1 MAEDE
6 VVEGG
11 EASEVV
17 VVRRR
22 NPLRTAL
29 IWAGRIVAVL
39 LLLVAAAVL
48 YLNTGSGR
56 QFIVNQIAEV
66 SPASG
71 LKISVGRIE
80 GSVLWNATLYDV
92 KFRDSKNRLF
102 LTVPAVELNWRPYK
116 FPFSGLDVRSL
127 VLHHGTLYAKPTL
140 IPGNP
145 NAPTLPNFDIR
156 VDQFV
161 VDDLTV
167 SPGLLGKER
176 HVDFRANVDIRKGLV
191 KLNANG
197 RLGGG
202 DRFTALVNAEPDG
215 NVFDLD
221 LDYRAPADGLLS
233 SLTGAKKDWRVRLL
247 GDGTWTKW
255 EGAFVAR
262 EAGQPI
268 AALKVFNR
276 KGVYR
281 IDGLFWHRDLL
292 TGLPARALG
301 DEAAVAVV
309 GTLRNSIAK
318 GSFALRGHGVN
329 ADGVGAIDLGNN
341 RYVNLG
347 LSASIVDSQL
357 FGSGM
362 TLRDTVI
369 KATFDGPWRGFTA
382 PFEVKVGGMDLG
394 GTKLVGIG
402 ERGTLLYDGNRYL
415 IPLNASVQRIVSGN
429 AMFDPLLANGRLLG
443 TLILANNAFNSD
455 DLAFRFPGLKADL
468 VLRGDIA
475 KGTYALA
482 GPAEL
487 RGLAVQNIGTVDANA
502 TIRFVIGNAMP
513 WRLVANFAGR
523 LPRVTN
529 ATIANLTGGNVRFK
543 GGVTFGASAPLV
555 FNKTTITSNKL
566 TLNLDG
572 RVVNGT
578 TTLVGTGRSADYGAF
593 SIKATLAGDGPHAE
607 LVFASPLPSAGLRD
621 VHVTLA
627 PTRDGFRID
636 TSGQSLLGPFKGLLF
651 LTSPPGGATHIAI
664 DHLDVWRTSV
674 TGNLTLGNGAASG
687 MLNLTGG
694 GLNGTIA
701 LAPRGGGQGFT
712 VHLDARDAVFGGATP
727 FAIRQ
732 GAIDASGF
740 IGGGNSSIQG
750 TVQAQG
756 ITYGSVFIGRLSAN
770 ANVVNGHGVF
780 NAALAGRRGGSFDLQ
795 LSGQVAP
802 DRIAVAARGN
812 YGGQAIT
819 MPRRAVL
826 LKQPDG
832 GWLLQPTQLTFGG
845 GIAIVQGRFGGAS
858 GLQLTLS
865 LSKMPLS
872 LIDATGADLGLGGN
886 ISGIIDYRTGPGG
899 VPTGEARVM
908 VRGLTRSGLLLTS
921 RPIDLALVAQLSP
934 TLAQARA
941 VFQQGGGTLGRFQG
955 RIAGM
960 PANGSLF
967 DRLSAG
973 SLIAQLR
980 YTGPAESLWRLAAID
995 MFDITGSLNA
1005 AADVTGTLSNPQV
1018 RGSLAGNDLRIQSA
1032 LVGTD
1037 LQHVKASGTF
1047 TGSQLQ
1053 ITSFA
1058 GQAANGGAVLGSGTV
1073 DFAGMGPGVGPK
1085 LDLRLAA
1092 RKARIVNLST
1102 MSATVTGPMRIVSNG
1117 VGGTIAGRVHVD
1129 QAHWRLGAASGAAK
1143 LPTIKT
1149 TDINLPADLAPPRAP
1164 GAPWRYLIDAS
1175 APLGGIKV
1183 DGMGLDSEWSADVKL
1198 RGTTSDPRIG
1208 GVARVVPRQG
1218 FYDFAG
1224 TRFDIT
1230 RGVIDFNE
1238 NVPPD
1243 PQIDLVAETDVNTLH
1258 VTVTVG
1264 GSAGKPDITFA
1275 STPSMPE
1282 EEILAQLLFGGSI
1295 SNLTATDA
1303 IQLGSAVAS
1312 LRGGAGLD
1320 PINKLRRA
1328 IGLDELRIVPADPAL
1343 GHGTALLFGKRFHK
1357 RFIVEIVTDGR
1368 GYNATSLE
1376 FRITRWLSLLATIS
1390 TLGRESAGVAY
1401 RKDY

>member
-6 VVEGG
+6 VIERG
-11 EASEVV
+11 EDTTVV
-17 VVRRR
+17 IRRR
-22 NPLRTAL
+22 HPLHTAIL
-29 IWAGRIVAVL
+29 WVGRIVAVL

-56 QFIVNQIAEV
+56 QFIVNQIAGV

-71 LKISVGRIE
+71 LKVSVGRIE

-92 KFRDSKNRLF
+92 KFRDAKNKLF

-140 IPGNP
+140 NPGNP

-161 VDDLTV
+161 IDDMTV

-247 GDGTWTKW
+247 GNGTWTKW
-255 EGAFVAR
+255 DGAFVAD
-262 EAGQPI
+262 EGGQPL
-268 AALKVFNR
+268 AQLKLFNR
-276 KGVYR
+276 KGLYR
-281 IDGLFWHRDLL
+281 IDGLVWHRDLL

-301 DEAAVAVV
+301 DQAAVALV
-309 GTLRNSIAK
+309 GTLRNSVAS
-318 GSFALRGHGVN
+318 GSFALRGHGMT
-329 ADGVGAIDLGNN
+329 ADAVGAVDLGNN
-341 RYVNLG
+341 RYRNVR
-347 LSASIVDSQL
+347 LSGKLLDSQL
-357 FGSGM
+357 FGTGL

-369 KATFDGPWRGFTA
+369 KAMFDGPWRGFTA
-382 PFEVKVGGMDLG
+382 PFELSVGQMDLS
-394 GTKLVGIG
+394 GTKMVGIG
-402 ERGTLLYDGNRYL
+402 ERGTLLYDGTRYL
-415 IPLNASVQRIVSGN
+415 IPLNASVQRITSGN
-429 AMFDPLLANGRLLG
+429 AMFDPLLVNGKLLG

-475 KGTYALA
+475 KGAYALT
-482 GPAEL
+482 GPADV
-487 RGLAVQNIGTVDANA
+487 RGLVVRNVGTIDANA
-502 TIRFVIGNAMP
+502 ALRFVIGNGVP
-513 WRLVANFAGR
+513 WRLTANVAGR
-523 LPRVTN
+523 MPRVTN
-529 ATIANLTGGNVRFK
+529 ATVASLTGGNVRFK
-543 GGVTFGASAPLV
+543 GGITFGASAPLA
-555 FNKTTITSNKL
+555 FNKATVTSNKL
-566 TLNLDG
+566 TLNVDA

-578 TTLVGTGRSADYGAF
+578 TTLVGSGRSADYGAF
-593 SIKATLAGDGPHAE
+593 TLKATVAGDGPHAE
-607 LVFASPLPSAGLRD
+607 LVFANPLPSAGLRD

-627 PTRDGFRID
+627 PTKDGFRID
-636 TSGQSLLGPFKGLLF
+636 TAGQSTLGPFKGLLF

-687 MLNLTGG
+687 TLNLSGG

-712 VHLDARDAVFGGATP
+712 VHLVANDATFGGATH
-727 FAIRQ
+727 FAVRQ
-732 GAIDASGF
+732 ATIDASGF
-740 IGGGNSSIQG
+740 VGGGNNSIQG
-750 TVQAQG
+750 TVRAQG
-756 ITYGSVFIGRLSAN
+756 ISYGTLFIGRLDAT
-770 ANVVNGHGVF
+770 ANVVNGRGTF
-780 NAALAGRRGGSFDLQ
+780 NVSLAGRRGGRFDLQ

-802 DRIAVAARGN
+802 GRIAVAARGN
-812 YGGQAIT
+812 YGGQPIT

-826 LKQPDG
+826 LKQADG
-832 GWLLQPTQLTFGG
+832 SWQLQPTQVTFGG
-845 GIAIVQGRFGGAS
+845 GIAIVRGQFGGAA
-858 GLQLTLS
+858 GVQLTLN
-865 LSKMPLS
+865 LAKMPLS
-872 LIDATGADLGLGGN
+872 LIDATGSDLGLGGS
-886 ISGIIDYRTGPGG
+886 ISGIVNYRSGPNG
-899 VPTGEARVM
+899 VPTGDVAVM

-921 RPIDLALVAQLSP
+921 KPIDLALVAQLSP
-934 TLAQARA
+934 TLMQARA
-941 VFQQGGGTLGRFQG
+941 VVQQGGATMGRFQG

-960 PANGSLF
+960 PTAGALF
-967 DRLSAG
+967 DRLSTG
-973 SLIAQLR
+973 NLMAQLR

-995 MFDITGSLNA
+995 TFDITGALNA
-1005 AADVTGTLSNPQV
+1005 AADVTGRLSNPQV
-1018 RGSLAGNDLRIQSA
+1018 RGSLAGDDLRVQSA

-1037 LQHVKASGTF
+1037 LQHVKARGTF

-1053 ITSFA
+1053 LTSFA
-1058 GQAANGGAVLGSGTV
+1058 GQANNGTVVGSGIV
-1073 DFAGMGPGVGPK
+1073 DLAGMGPGVGPK
-1085 LDLRLAA
+1085 IDLRIAA
-1092 RKARIVNLST
+1092 SNAQLVNLST
-1102 MSATVTGPMRIVSNG
+1102 MSATVTGPIRIVSNG
-1117 VGGTIAGRVHVD
+1117 VGGTIAGRVRLSK
-1129 QAHWRLGAASGAAK
+1129 AHWRLGAASGAGE
-1143 LPTIKT
+1143 LPNIKT
-1149 TDINLPADLAPPRAP
+1149 TDINLPADLAPPTAP
-1164 GAPWRYLIDAS
+1164 GAPWRFLIDAS

-1183 DGMGLDSEWSADVKL
+1183 DGMGLDSEWSADIKL

-1238 NVPPD
+1238 DAPPD
-1243 PQIDLVAETDVNTLH
+1243 PQIDLVAETDVNSLH

-1264 GSAGKPDITFA
+1264 GSASKPEITFA
-1275 STPSMPE
+1275 STPAMPE

-1295 SNLTATDA
+1295 SNLSATDA
-1303 IQLGSAVAS
+1303 LQLGAAISS
-1312 LRGGAGLD
+1312 LRGGAGID

-1368 GYNATSLE
+1368 GYNATSVE
-1376 FRITRWLSLLATIS
+1376 FRITRWLSLLGTIS
-1390 TLGRESAGVAY
+1390 SLGRESVGAAY

>member
-1 MAEDE
+1 MAEEE
-6 VVEGG
+6 VIERG
-11 EASEVV
+11 EDTTVV
-17 VVRRR
+17 IRRR
-22 NPLRTAL
+22 HPLHTVVL
-29 IWAGRIVAVL
+29 WFGRIVAVL

-92 KFRDSKNRLF
+92 KFRDAKNRLF

-140 IPGNP
+140 NPGNP

-161 VDDLTV
+161 IDDMTV

-221 LDYRAPADGLLS
+221 LDYRAPAAGLLS
-233 SLTGAKKDWRVRLL
+233 SLTGAKKDWRIRLL
-247 GDGTWTKW
+247 GNGTWKKW
-255 EGAFVAR
+255 DGAFVAN
-262 EAGQPI
+262 EGGQPL
-268 AALKVFNR
+268 AQLKLFNR
-276 KGVYR
+276 AGRYR

-301 DEAAVAVV
+301 DEAAVALV
-309 GTLRNSIAK
+309 GTLRNSIAS
-318 GSFALRGHGVN
+318 GSFALRGHGMT
-329 ADGVGAIDLGNN
+329 ADAVGALDLGNN
-341 RYVNLG
+341 RYRNVR
-347 LSASIVDSQL
+347 LSAKLLDSQL
-357 FGSGM
+357 FGTGM
-362 TLRDTVI
+362 TLKNTVV

-382 PFEVKVGGMDLG
+382 PFELAVGEMDLSG
-394 GTKLVGIG
+394 SKIVGIG
-402 ERGTLLYDGNRYL
+402 ERGTLLYDGTKYL
-415 IPLNASVQRIVSGN
+415 IPLNASVQRITSGN
-429 AMFDPLLANGRLLG
+429 AVVDPLLVNGKLLG

-475 KGTYALA
+475 KGAYALA
-482 GPAEL
+482 GPVEL
-487 RGLAVQNIGTVDANA
+487 RGMTVQNVGTVDANA
-502 TIRFVIGNAMP
+502 TIRFVIGNGVP
-513 WRLVANFAGR
+513 WRLTANVAGR
-523 LPRVTN
+523 LPRITN
-529 ATIANLTGGNVRFK
+529 ATIASLTGGNVRFK
-543 GGVTFGASAPLV
+543 GGASFGASAPLA
-555 FNKTTITSNKL
+555 FNKAMVTSKKL

-572 RVVNGT
+572 RVQNGT
-578 TTLVGTGRSADYGAF
+578 TTLVGSGRSADYGTF
-593 SIKATLAGDGPHAE
+593 TIKATMAGDGPHAE
-607 LVFASPLPSAGLRD
+607 LVFANPLPSAGLRD

-627 PTRDGFRID
+627 PTKDGFRID
-636 TSGQSLLGPFKGLLF
+636 TAGHSTLGPFKGLLF
-651 LTSPPGGATHIAI
+651 LTSPPSGATRIAI

-687 MLNLTGG
+687 TLNLSGG
-694 GLNGTIA
+694 GLNGTVA

-712 VHLDARDAVFGGATP
+712 VHLTANDATFGGVTHFAVRQAT
-727 FAIRQ
+727 
-732 GAIDASGF
+732 IDANGF
-740 IGGGNSSIQG
+740 VGGGNTSVQG

-756 ITYGSVFIGRLSAN
+756 ISYGTLFIGRLNASAN
-770 ANVVNGHGVF
+770 GVNGRGTL
-780 NAALAGRRGGSFDLQ
+780 NASLAGRRGGRFDLQ
-795 LSGQVAP
+795 LTGQVAP

-812 YGGQAIT
+812 YGGQPIT

-826 LKQPDG
+826 LKQADG
-832 GWLLQPTQLTFGG
+832 SWQLQPTQVTFGG
-845 GIAIVQGRFGGAS
+845 GIAIVRGQFGGAA
-858 GLQLTLS
+858 GTQVTLN
-865 LSKMPLS
+865 LAKMPLS
-872 LIDATGADLGLGGN
+872 LIDATGSDLGLGGS
-886 ISGIIDYRTGPGG
+886 ISGIVNYRSGPNG
-899 VPTGEARVM
+899 VPTGDVAVM

-921 RPIDLALVAQLSP
+921 KPIDLALVAQLSP
-934 TLAQARA
+934 TLLQARA
-941 VFQQGGGTLGRFQG
+941 VVQQGGATMGRFQG

-960 PANGSLF
+960 PTAGALF

-973 SLIAQLR
+973 NLMAQLR

-995 MFDITGSLNA
+995 TFDITGALNA

-1018 RGSLAGNDLRIQSA
+1018 RGSLAGDDLRVQSA

-1037 LQHVKASGTF
+1037 LQQVKARGTF

-1053 ITSFA
+1053 LTSFA
-1058 GQAANGGAVLGSGTV
+1058 GQANNGTVLGSGTV
-1073 DFAGMGPGVGPK
+1073 DLAGMGPGVGPK
-1085 LDLRLAA
+1085 IDLRIAA
-1092 RKARIVNLST
+1092 SNAQLVNLST
-1102 MSATVTGPMRIVSNG
+1102 MSATVTGPIRIVSNG
-1117 VGGTIAGRVHVD
+1117 VGGTIAGRVRLSK
-1129 QAHWRLGAASGAAK
+1129 AHWRLGAASGAAA
-1143 LPTIKT
+1143 LPSIKT
-1149 TDINLPADLAPPRAP
+1149 TDINLPADLAPPTAP
-1164 GAPWRYLIDAS
+1164 GAPWRFLIDAS

-1183 DGMGLDSEWSADVKL
+1183 DGMGLDSEWSADIKL
-1198 RGTTSDPRIG
+1198 RGTTADPRIG

-1218 FYDFAG
+1218 FYSFAG

-1238 NVPPD
+1238 DAPPD
-1243 PQIDLVAETDVNTLH
+1243 PQIDLVAETDVNSLH

-1264 GSAGKPDITFA
+1264 GSASKPDITFA
-1275 STPSMPE
+1275 STPAMPE

-1295 SNLTATDA
+1295 SNLSGTDA
-1303 IQLGSAVAS
+1303 LQLAAAVSS

-1343 GHGTALLFGKRFHK
+1343 GHGTALLFGKRVHK

-1368 GYNATSLE
+1368 GYNATSVE

-1390 TLGRESAGVAY
+1390 TLGRESAGVEY

>member
-1 MAEDE
+1 MAEEE
-6 VVEGG
+6 VIERG
-11 EASEVV
+11 EDTTVV
-17 VVRRR
+17 IRRR
-22 NPLRTAL
+22 HPLHTVVL
-29 IWAGRIVAVL
+29 WFGRIVAVL

-92 KFRDSKNRLF
+92 KFRDAKNKLF

-140 IPGNP
+140 NPGNP

-161 VDDLTV
+161 IDDMTV

-221 LDYRAPADGLLS
+221 LDYRAPAAGLLS
-233 SLTGAKKDWRVRLL
+233 SLTGAKKDWRIRLL
-247 GDGTWTKW
+247 GNGTWKKW
-255 EGAFVAR
+255 DGAFVAN
-262 EAGQPI
+262 EGGQPL
-268 AALKVFNR
+268 AQLKLFNR
-276 KGVYR
+276 AGRYR

-301 DEAAVAVV
+301 DEAAVALV
-309 GTLRNSIAK
+309 GTLRNSIAS
-318 GSFALRGHGVN
+318 GSFALRGHGMT
-329 ADGVGAIDLGNN
+329 ADAVGALDLGNN
-341 RYVNLG
+341 RYRNVR
-347 LSASIVDSQL
+347 LSAKLLDSQL
-357 FGSGM
+357 FGTGM
-362 TLRDTVI
+362 TLKNTVL

-382 PFEVKVGGMDLG
+382 PFELAVGEMDLSG
-394 GTKLVGIG
+394 SKIVGIG
-402 ERGTLLYDGNRYL
+402 ERGTLLYDGTKYL
-415 IPLNASVQRIVSGN
+415 IPLNASVQRITSGN
-429 AMFDPLLANGRLLG
+429 AVVDPLLVNGKLLG

-475 KGTYALA
+475 KGAYALA
-482 GPAEL
+482 GPVEL
-487 RGLAVQNIGTVDANA
+487 RGMTVQNVGTVDANA
-502 TIRFVIGNAMP
+502 TIRFVIGNGVP
-513 WRLVANFAGR
+513 WRLTANVAGR
-523 LPRVTN
+523 LPRITN
-529 ATIANLTGGNVRFK
+529 ATIASLTGGNVRFK
-543 GGVTFGASAPLV
+543 GGASFGASAPLA
-555 FNKTTITSNKL
+555 FNKAMVTSKKL

-572 RVVNGT
+572 RVQNGT
-578 TTLVGTGRSADYGAF
+578 TTLVGSGRSADYGTF
-593 SIKATLAGDGPHAE
+593 TIKATMAGDGPHAE
-607 LVFASPLPSAGLRD
+607 LVFANPLPSAGLRD

-627 PTRDGFRID
+627 PTKDGFRID
-636 TSGQSLLGPFKGLLF
+636 TAGQSTLGPFKGLLF
-651 LTSPPGGATHIAI
+651 LTSPPSGATRIAI

-687 MLNLTGG
+687 TLNLSGG
-694 GLNGTIA
+694 GLNGTVA

-712 VHLDARDAVFGGATP
+712 VHLTANDATFGGVTHFAVRQAT
-727 FAIRQ
+727 
-732 GAIDASGF
+732 IDANGF
-740 IGGGNSSIQG
+740 VGGGNTSVQG

-756 ITYGSVFIGRLSAN
+756 ISYGTLFIGRLNAS
-770 ANVVNGHGVF
+770 ANVVNGRGTF
-780 NAALAGRRGGSFDLQ
+780 SASLAGRRGGRFDLQ
-795 LSGQVAP
+795 LTGQVAP

-812 YGGQAIT
+812 YGGQPIT

-826 LKQPDG
+826 LKQADG
-832 GWLLQPTQLTFGG
+832 SWQLQPTQVTFGG
-845 GIAIVQGRFGGAS
+845 GIAIVRGQFGGAA
-858 GLQLTLS
+858 GTQVTLN
-865 LSKMPLS
+865 LAKMPLS
-872 LIDATGADLGLGGN
+872 LIDATGSDLGLGGS
-886 ISGIIDYRTGPGG
+886 ISGIVNYRSGPNG
-899 VPTGEARVM
+899 VPTGDVAVM

-921 RPIDLALVAQLSP
+921 KPIDLALVAQLSP
-934 TLAQARA
+934 TLLQARA
-941 VFQQGGGTLGRFQG
+941 VVQQGGATMGRFQG

-960 PANGSLF
+960 PTAGALF

-973 SLIAQLR
+973 NLMAQLR

-995 MFDITGSLNA
+995 TFDITGALNA

-1018 RGSLAGNDLRIQSA
+1018 RGSLAGDDLRVQSA

-1037 LQHVKASGTF
+1037 LQQVKARGTF

-1053 ITSFA
+1053 LTSFA
-1058 GQAANGGAVLGSGTV
+1058 GQANNGTVLGSGTV
-1073 DFAGMGPGVGPK
+1073 DLAGMGPGVGPK
-1085 LDLRLAA
+1085 IDLRIAA
-1092 RKARIVNLST
+1092 SNAQLVNLST
-1102 MSATVTGPMRIVSNG
+1102 MSATVTGPIRIVSNG
-1117 VGGTIAGRVHVD
+1117 VGGTIAGRVRLSK
-1129 QAHWRLGAASGAAK
+1129 AHWRLGAASGAAA
-1143 LPTIKT
+1143 LPSIKT
-1149 TDINLPADLAPPRAP
+1149 TDINLPADLAPPTAP
-1164 GAPWRYLIDAS
+1164 GAPWRFLIDAS

-1183 DGMGLDSEWSADVKL
+1183 DGMGLDSEWSADIKL
-1198 RGTTSDPRIG
+1198 RGTTADPRIG

-1218 FYDFAG
+1218 FYSFAG

-1238 NVPPD
+1238 DAPPD
-1243 PQIDLVAETDVNTLH
+1243 PQIDLVAETDVNSLH

-1264 GSAGKPDITFA
+1264 GSASKPDITFA
-1275 STPSMPE
+1275 STPAMPE

-1295 SNLTATDA
+1295 SNLSGTDA
-1303 IQLGSAVAS
+1303 LQLAAAVSS

-1368 GYNATSLE
+1368 GYNATSVE

-1390 TLGRESAGVAY
+1390 TLGRESAGVEY

>member
-1 MAEDE
+1 MAEEE
-6 VVEGG
+6 VIERG
-11 EASEVV
+11 EDTTVV
-17 VVRRR
+17 IRRR
-22 NPLRTAL
+22 HPLHAVVL
-29 IWAGRIVAVL
+29 WFGRIVAVL

-92 KFRDSKNRLF
+92 KFRDAKNKLF

-140 IPGNP
+140 NPGNP

-161 VDDLTV
+161 IDDMTV

-221 LDYRAPADGLLS
+221 LDYRAPAAGLLS
-233 SLTGAKKDWRVRLL
+233 SLTGAKKDWRIRLL
-247 GDGTWTKW
+247 GNGTWKKW
-255 EGAFVAR
+255 DGAFVAN
-262 EAGQPI
+262 EGGQPL
-268 AALKVFNR
+268 AQLKLFNR
-276 KGVYR
+276 AGRYR

-301 DEAAVAVV
+301 DEAAVALV
-309 GTLRNSIAK
+309 GTLRNSIAS
-318 GSFALRGHGVN
+318 GSFALRGHGMT
-329 ADGVGAIDLGNN
+329 ADAVGALDLGNN
-341 RYVNLG
+341 RYRNVR
-347 LSASIVDSQL
+347 LSAKLLDSQL
-357 FGSGM
+357 FGTGM
-362 TLRDTVI
+362 TLKNTVV

-382 PFEVKVGGMDLG
+382 PFELSVGEMDLSG
-394 GTKLVGIG
+394 SKIVGIG
-402 ERGTLLYDGNRYL
+402 ERGTLLYDGTKYL
-415 IPLNASVQRIVSGN
+415 IPLNASVQRITSGN
-429 AMFDPLLANGRLLG
+429 AVVDPLLVNGKLLG

-475 KGTYALA
+475 KGAYTLA
-482 GPAEL
+482 GPVEL
-487 RGLAVQNIGTVDANA
+487 RGMTVQNVGTVDANA
-502 TIRFVIGNAMP
+502 TIRFVIGNGVP
-513 WRLVANFAGR
+513 WRLTANVAGR
-523 LPRVTN
+523 LPRITN
-529 ATIANLTGGNVRFK
+529 ATIASLTGGNVRFK
-543 GGVTFGASAPLV
+543 GGASFGASAPLA
-555 FNKTTITSNKL
+555 FNKAMVTSKKL

-572 RVVNGT
+572 RVQNGT
-578 TTLVGTGRSADYGAF
+578 TTLVGSGRSADYGTYT
-593 SIKATLAGDGPHAE
+593 IKATMAGDGPHAE
-607 LVFASPLPSAGLRD
+607 LVFANPLPSAGLRD

-627 PTRDGFRID
+627 PTKDGFRID
-636 TSGQSLLGPFKGLLF
+636 TAGQSTLGPFKGLLF
-651 LTSPPGGATHIAI
+651 LTSPPSGATRIAI

-687 MLNLTGG
+687 TLNLSGG
-694 GLNGTIA
+694 GLNGTVA

-712 VHLDARDAVFGGATP
+712 VHLTANDATFGGVTHFAVRQAT
-727 FAIRQ
+727 
-732 GAIDASGF
+732 IDANGF
-740 IGGGNSSIQG
+740 VGGGNTSVQG

-756 ITYGSVFIGRLSAN
+756 ISYGTLFIGRLNAS
-770 ANVVNGHGVF
+770 ANVVNGRGTF
-780 NAALAGRRGGSFDLQ
+780 NASLAGRRGGRFDLQ
-795 LSGQVAP
+795 LTGQVAP

-812 YGGQAIT
+812 YGGQPIT

-826 LKQPDG
+826 LKQADG
-832 GWLLQPTQLTFGG
+832 SWQLQPTQVTFGG
-845 GIAIVQGRFGGAS
+845 GIAIVRGQFGGAA
-858 GLQLTLS
+858 GTQVTLN
-865 LSKMPLS
+865 LAKMPLS
-872 LIDATGADLGLGGN
+872 LIDATGSDLGLGGS
-886 ISGIIDYRTGPGG
+886 ISGIVNYRSGPNG
-899 VPTGEARVM
+899 VPTGDVAVM

-921 RPIDLALVAQLSP
+921 KPIDLALVAQLSP
-934 TLAQARA
+934 TLLQARA
-941 VFQQGGGTLGRFQG
+941 VVQQGGATMGRFQG

-960 PANGSLF
+960 PTAGALF

-973 SLIAQLR
+973 NLMAQLR

-995 MFDITGSLNA
+995 TFDITGALNA

-1018 RGSLAGNDLRIQSA
+1018 RGSLAGDDLRVQSA

-1037 LQHVKASGTF
+1037 LQQVKARGTF

-1053 ITSFA
+1053 LTSFA
-1058 GQAANGGAVLGSGTV
+1058 GQANNGTVLGSGTV
-1073 DFAGMGPGVGPK
+1073 DLAGMGPGVGPK
-1085 LDLRLAA
+1085 IDLRIAA
-1092 RKARIVNLST
+1092 SNAQLVNLST
-1102 MSATVTGPMRIVSNG
+1102 MSATVTGPIRIVSNG
-1117 VGGTIAGRVHVD
+1117 VGGTIAGRVRLSK
-1129 QAHWRLGAASGAAK
+1129 AHWRLGAASGAAA
-1143 LPTIKT
+1143 LPSIKT
-1149 TDINLPADLAPPRAP
+1149 TDINLPADLAPPTAP
-1164 GAPWRYLIDAS
+1164 GAPWRFLIDAS

-1183 DGMGLDSEWSADVKL
+1183 DGMGLDSEWSADIKL
-1198 RGTTSDPRIG
+1198 RGTTADPRIG

-1218 FYDFAG
+1218 FYSFAG

-1238 NVPPD
+1238 DAPPD
-1243 PQIDLVAETDVNTLH
+1243 PQIDLVAETDVNSLH

-1264 GSAGKPDITFA
+1264 GSASKPDITFA
-1275 STPSMPE
+1275 STPAMPE

-1295 SNLTATDA
+1295 SNLSGTDA
-1303 IQLGSAVAS
+1303 LQLAAAVSS

-1368 GYNATSLE
+1368 GYNATSVE

-1390 TLGRESAGVAY
+1390 TLGRESAGVEY

>member
-6 VVEGG
+6 VIEGG
-11 EASEVV
+11 DDTTVI
-17 VVRRR
+17 VRRR
-22 NPLRTAL
+22 NPAWTVLL
-29 IWAGRIVAVL
+29 WAGRIVAIL
-39 LLLVAAAVL
+39 LLLLAAAVL

-56 QFIVNQIAEV
+56 QFIVNQVAKV

-92 KFRDSKNRLF
+92 KFRDAKDKLF
-102 LTVPAVELNWRPYK
+102 LTVPTVELNWRPYK

-140 IPGNP
+140 NPGNP

-161 VDDLTV
+161 IDDMTV
-167 SPGLLGKER
+167 SPGLMGKER
-176 HVDFRANVDIRKGLV
+176 HVDFRANVDIRQGLV

-197 RLGGG
+197 QLGGG

-247 GDGTWTKW
+247 GNGTWTKW
-255 EGAFVAR
+255 DGAFVAN
-262 EAGQPI
+262 EGGQPL
-268 AALKVFNR
+268 AQLKLFNR
-276 KGVYR
+276 KGLYR
-281 IDGLFWHRDLL
+281 IDGLVWHRDLL

-301 DEAAVAVV
+301 DQAAVALV
-309 GTLRNSIAK
+309 GTLRDSIAK
-318 GSFALRGHGVN
+318 GSFALRAHGMT
-329 ADGVGAIDLGNN
+329 ADAVGAIDLGRN
-341 RYVNLG
+341 RYDNLR
-347 LSASIVDSQL
+347 LSAKLLDSQL
-357 FGSGM
+357 FGTGM
-362 TLRDTVI
+362 TLRDTVV

-382 PFEVKVGGMDLG
+382 PFELSVGQMDLG

-402 ERGTLLYDGNRYL
+402 ERGTLLYDGTKYL
-415 IPLNASVQRIVSGN
+415 IPLNASVQRITSGN
-429 AMFDPLLANGRLLG
+429 TMFDPLLVNGKLLG

-455 DLAFRFPGLKADL
+455 DLAFRFPGLRADL

-475 KGTYALA
+475 KGAYTLA

-487 RGLAVQNIGTVDANA
+487 RGMVVKNVGTVDANA
-502 TIRFVIGNAMP
+502 ALRFVIGNGIP
-513 WRLVANFAGR
+513 WRLTANVAGR
-523 LPRVTN
+523 MPRVTN
-529 ATIANLTGGNVRFK
+529 ATIANLTGGNIRFK
-543 GGVTFGASAPLV
+543 GGVTFGASAPLAFHKATV
-555 FNKTTITSNKL
+555 TSNKL

-572 RVVNGT
+572 RVENGT
-578 TTLVGTGRSADYGAF
+578 TTLVGSGRSADYGAF
-593 SIKATLAGDGPHAE
+593 TLKATMAGDGPHAE
-607 LVFASPLPSAGLRD
+607 LVFANPLPSAGLRD

-627 PTRDGFRID
+627 PTKDGFRID
-636 TSGQSLLGPFKGLLF
+636 TSGQSTLGPFKGLLF

-674 TGNLTLGNGAASG
+674 TGDLTLGDGAASG
-687 MLNLTGG
+687 TLRLTGG
-694 GLNGTIA
+694 GLDGTIA

-712 VHLDARDAVFGGATP
+712 VHLNAKDATFGGATP

-732 GAIDASGF
+732 GTIDASGYV
-740 IGGGNSSIQG
+740 GGGMSSVQG

-756 ITYGSVFIGRLSAN
+756 ISYGSLFIGRLNAS
-770 ANVVNGHGVF
+770 ANVVNGRGTF
-780 NAALAGRRGGSFDLQ
+780 NASLAGRRGGRFDLQ
-795 LSGQVAP
+795 LTGDVAP

-812 YGGQAIT
+812 YGGQPIT

-826 LKQPDG
+826 LKQADG
-832 GWLLQPTQLTFGG
+832 RWLLQPTQVTFGG
-845 GIAIVQGRFGGAS
+845 GIAIVRGQFGGAA
-858 GLQLTLS
+858 GTQLTLN
-865 LSKMPLS
+865 LAKMPLS
-872 LIDATGADLGLGGN
+872 LLDATGADLGLGGS
-886 ISGIIDYRTGPGG
+886 ISGIVNYRTGPNG
-899 VPTGEARVM
+899 VPTGDAAVM
-908 VRGLTRSGLLLTS
+908 VSGLTRSGLLLTS
-921 RPIDLALVAQLSP
+921 RPIDLALVAQLSS

-941 VFQQGGGTLGRFQG
+941 VVQQGGATLGRFQG

-960 PANGSLF
+960 PASGALF

-973 SLIAQLR
+973 NLMAQLR

-995 MFDITGSLNA
+995 TFDITGALNA
-1005 AADVTGTLSNPQV
+1005 AADVTGTLANPQV
-1018 RGSLAGNDLRIQSA
+1018 RGSVAGNDLRIQSA

-1053 ITSFA
+1053 IASFA
-1058 GQAANGGAVLGSGTV
+1058 GQAASGGAVVGSGTV
-1073 DFAGMGPGVGPK
+1073 DLSGIGPGSGPK
-1085 LDLRLAA
+1085 LDLRIAA
-1092 RKARIVNLST
+1092 RKARLVDLST
-1102 MSATVTGPMRIVSNG
+1102 MSATITGPMRIVSDG
-1117 VGGTIAGRVHVD
+1117 VGGTIAGRVRVD

-1149 TDINLPADLAPPRAP
+1149 TDINLPADLAPPSAP

-1183 DGMGLDSEWSADVKL
+1183 DGMGLDSEWSADIKL

-1238 NVPPD
+1238 DVPPD
-1243 PQIDLVAETDVNTLH
+1243 PQIDLVAETDVNSLH

-1264 GSAGKPDITFA
+1264 GSSSKPDITFA
-1275 STPSMPE
+1275 STPAMPE

-1303 IQLGSAVAS
+1303 LQLGSAVAS

-1368 GYNATSLE
+1368 GYNATSVE

>member
-1 MAEDE
+1 MAEEE
-6 VVEGG
+6 VIERG
-11 EASEVV
+11 EDTTVV
-17 VVRRR
+17 IRRR
-22 NPLRTAL
+22 HPLHTVVL
-29 IWAGRIVAVL
+29 WFGRIVAVL

-92 KFRDSKNRLF
+92 KFRDAKNKLF

-140 IPGNP
+140 NPGNP

-161 VDDLTV
+161 IDDMTV

-221 LDYRAPADGLLS
+221 LDYRAPAAGLLS
-233 SLTGAKKDWRVRLL
+233 SLTGAKKDWRIRLL
-247 GDGTWTKW
+247 GNGTWKKW
-255 EGAFVAR
+255 DGAFVAN
-262 EAGQPI
+262 EGGQPL
-268 AALKVFNR
+268 AQLKLFNR
-276 KGVYR
+276 AGRYR

-301 DEAAVAVV
+301 DEAAVALV
-309 GTLRNSIAK
+309 GTLRNSIAS
-318 GSFALRGHGVN
+318 GSFALRGHGMT
-329 ADGVGAIDLGNN
+329 ADAVGALDLGNN
-341 RYVNLG
+341 RYRNVR
-347 LSASIVDSQL
+347 LSAKLLDSQL
-357 FGSGM
+357 FGTGM
-362 TLRDTVI
+362 TLKNTVV

-382 PFEVKVGGMDLG
+382 PFELAVGEMDLSG
-394 GTKLVGIG
+394 SKIVGIG
-402 ERGTLLYDGNRYL
+402 ERGTLLYDGTKYL
-415 IPLNASVQRIVSGN
+415 IPLNASVQRITSGN
-429 AMFDPLLANGRLLG
+429 AVVDPLLVNGKLLG

-475 KGTYALA
+475 KGAYALA
-482 GPAEL
+482 GPVEL
-487 RGLAVQNIGTVDANA
+487 RGMTVQNVGTVDANA
-502 TIRFVIGNAMP
+502 TIRFVIGNGVP
-513 WRLVANFAGR
+513 WRLTANVAGR
-523 LPRVTN
+523 LPRITN
-529 ATIANLTGGNVRFK
+529 ATIASLTGGNVRFK
-543 GGVTFGASAPLV
+543 GGASFGASAPLA
-555 FNKTTITSNKL
+555 FNKAMVTSKKL

-572 RVVNGT
+572 RVQNGT
-578 TTLVGTGRSADYGAF
+578 TTLVGSGRSADYGTF
-593 SIKATLAGDGPHAE
+593 TIKATMAGDGPHAE
-607 LVFASPLPSAGLRD
+607 LVFANPLPSAGLRD

-627 PTRDGFRID
+627 PTKDGFRID
-636 TSGQSLLGPFKGLLF
+636 TAGQSTLGPFKGLLF
-651 LTSPPGGATHIAI
+651 LTSPPSGATRIAI

-687 MLNLTGG
+687 TLNLSGG
-694 GLNGTIA
+694 GLNGTVA

-712 VHLDARDAVFGGATP
+712 VHLTANDATFGGVTHFAVRQAT
-727 FAIRQ
+727 
-732 GAIDASGF
+732 IDANGF
-740 IGGGNSSIQG
+740 VGGGNTSVQG

-756 ITYGSVFIGRLSAN
+756 ISYGTLFIGRLNAS
-770 ANVVNGHGVF
+770 ANVVNGRGTF
-780 NAALAGRRGGSFDLQ
+780 SASLAGRRGGRFDLQ
-795 LSGQVAP
+795 LTGQVAP

-812 YGGQAIT
+812 YGGQPIT

-826 LKQPDG
+826 LKQADG
-832 GWLLQPTQLTFGG
+832 SWQLQPTQVTFGG
-845 GIAIVQGRFGGAS
+845 GIAIVRGQFGGAA
-858 GLQLTLS
+858 GTQVTLN
-865 LSKMPLS
+865 LAKMPLS
-872 LIDATGADLGLGGN
+872 LIDATGSDLGLGGS
-886 ISGIIDYRTGPGG
+886 ISGIVNYRSGPNG
-899 VPTGEARVM
+899 VPTGDVAVM

-921 RPIDLALVAQLSP
+921 KPIDLALVAQLSP
-934 TLAQARA
+934 TLLQARA
-941 VFQQGGGTLGRFQG
+941 VVQQGGATMGRFQG

-960 PANGSLF
+960 PTAGALF

-973 SLIAQLR
+973 NLMAQLR

-995 MFDITGSLNA
+995 TFDITGALNA

-1018 RGSLAGNDLRIQSA
+1018 RGSLAGDDLRVQSA

-1037 LQHVKASGTF
+1037 LQQVKARGTF

-1053 ITSFA
+1053 LTSFA
-1058 GQAANGGAVLGSGTV
+1058 GQANNGTVLGSGTV
-1073 DFAGMGPGVGPK
+1073 DLAGMGPGVGPK
-1085 LDLRLAA
+1085 IDLRIAA
-1092 RKARIVNLST
+1092 SNAQLVNLST
-1102 MSATVTGPMRIVSNG
+1102 MSATVTGPIRIVSNG
-1117 VGGTIAGRVHVD
+1117 VGGTIAGRVRLSK
-1129 QAHWRLGAASGAAK
+1129 AHWRLGAASGAAA
-1143 LPTIKT
+1143 LPSIKT
-1149 TDINLPADLAPPRAP
+1149 TDINLPADLAPPTAP
-1164 GAPWRYLIDAS
+1164 GAPWRFLIDAS

-1183 DGMGLDSEWSADVKL
+1183 DGMGLDSEWSADIKL
-1198 RGTTSDPRIG
+1198 RGTTADPRIG

-1218 FYDFAG
+1218 FYSFAG

-1238 NVPPD
+1238 DAPPD
-1243 PQIDLVAETDVNTLH
+1243 PQIDLVAETDVNSLH

-1264 GSAGKPDITFA
+1264 GSASKPDITFA
-1275 STPSMPE
+1275 STPAMPE

-1295 SNLTATDA
+1295 SNLSGTDA
-1303 IQLGSAVAS
+1303 LQLAAAVSS

-1368 GYNATSLE
+1368 GYNATSVE

-1390 TLGRESAGVAY
+1390 TLGRESAGVEY

>member
-1 MAEDE
+1 MAEEE
-6 VVEGG
+6 VIERG
-11 EASEVV
+11 EDTTVV
-17 VVRRR
+17 IRRR
-22 NPLRTAL
+22 HPLHTVVL
-29 IWAGRIVAVL
+29 WFGRIVAVL

-92 KFRDSKNRLF
+92 KFRDAKNRLF

-140 IPGNP
+140 NPGNP

-161 VDDLTV
+161 IDDMTV

-221 LDYRAPADGLLS
+221 LDYRAPAAGLLS
-233 SLTGAKKDWRVRLL
+233 SLTGAKKDWRIRLL
-247 GDGTWTKW
+247 GNGTWKKW
-255 EGAFVAR
+255 DGAFVAN
-262 EAGQPI
+262 EGGQPL
-268 AALKVFNR
+268 AQLKLFNR
-276 KGVYR
+276 AGRYR

-301 DEAAVAVV
+301 DEAAVALV
-309 GTLRNSIAK
+309 GTLRNSIAS
-318 GSFALRGHGVN
+318 GSFALRGHGMT
-329 ADGVGAIDLGNN
+329 ADAVGALDLGNN
-341 RYVNLG
+341 RYRNVR
-347 LSASIVDSQL
+347 LSAKLLDSQL
-357 FGSGM
+357 FGTGM
-362 TLRDTVI
+362 TLKNTVV

-382 PFEVKVGGMDLG
+382 PFELAVGEMDLSG
-394 GTKLVGIG
+394 SKIVGIG
-402 ERGTLLYDGNRYL
+402 ERGTLLYDGTKYL
-415 IPLNASVQRIVSGN
+415 IPLNASVQRITSGN
-429 AMFDPLLANGRLLG
+429 AVVDPLLVNGKLLG

-475 KGTYALA
+475 KGAYALA
-482 GPAEL
+482 GPVEL
-487 RGLAVQNIGTVDANA
+487 RGMTVQNVGTVDANA
-502 TIRFVIGNAMP
+502 TIRFVIGNGVP
-513 WRLVANFAGR
+513 WRLTANVAGR
-523 LPRVTN
+523 LPRITN
-529 ATIANLTGGNVRFK
+529 ATIASLTGGNVRFK
-543 GGVTFGASAPLV
+543 GGASFGASAPLA
-555 FNKTTITSNKL
+555 FNKAMVTSKKL

-572 RVVNGT
+572 RVQNGT
-578 TTLVGTGRSADYGAF
+578 TTLVGSGRSADYGTF
-593 SIKATLAGDGPHAE
+593 TIKATMAGDGPHAE
-607 LVFASPLPSAGLRD
+607 LVFANPLPSAGLRD

-627 PTRDGFRID
+627 PTKDGFRID
-636 TSGQSLLGPFKGLLF
+636 TAGQSTLGPFKGLLF
-651 LTSPPGGATHIAI
+651 LTSPPSGATRIAI

-687 MLNLTGG
+687 TLNLSGG
-694 GLNGTIA
+694 GLNGTVA

-712 VHLDARDAVFGGATP
+712 VHLTANDATFGGVTHFAVRQAT
-727 FAIRQ
+727 
-732 GAIDASGF
+732 IDANGF
-740 IGGGNSSIQG
+740 VGGGNTSVQG

-756 ITYGSVFIGRLSAN
+756 ISYGTLFIGRLNAS
-770 ANVVNGHGVF
+770 ANVVNGRGTF
-780 NAALAGRRGGSFDLQ
+780 NASLAGRRGGRFDLQ
-795 LSGQVAP
+795 LTGQVAP

-812 YGGQAIT
+812 YGGQPIT

-826 LKQPDG
+826 LKQADG
-832 GWLLQPTQLTFGG
+832 SWQLQPTQVTFGG
-845 GIAIVQGRFGGAS
+845 GIAIVRGQFGGA
-858 GLQLTLS
+858 GGTQVTLN
-865 LSKMPLS
+865 LAKMPLS
-872 LIDATGADLGLGGN
+872 LIDATGSDLGLGGS
-886 ISGIIDYRTGPGG
+886 ISGIVNYRSGPNG
-899 VPTGEARVM
+899 VPTGDVAVM

-921 RPIDLALVAQLSP
+921 KPIDLALVAQLSP
-934 TLAQARA
+934 TLLQARA
-941 VFQQGGGTLGRFQG
+941 VVQQGGATMGRFQG

-960 PANGSLF
+960 PTAGALF

-973 SLIAQLR
+973 NLMAQLR

-995 MFDITGSLNA
+995 TFDITGALNA

-1018 RGSLAGNDLRIQSA
+1018 RGSLAGDDLRVQSA

-1037 LQHVKASGTF
+1037 LQQVKARGTF

-1053 ITSFA
+1053 LTSFA
-1058 GQAANGGAVLGSGTV
+1058 GQANNGTVLGSGTV
-1073 DFAGMGPGVGPK
+1073 DLAGMGPGVGPK
-1085 LDLRLAA
+1085 IDLRIAA
-1092 RKARIVNLST
+1092 SNAQLVNLST
-1102 MSATVTGPMRIVSNG
+1102 MSATVTGPIRIVSNG
-1117 VGGTIAGRVHVD
+1117 VGGTIAGRVRLSK
-1129 QAHWRLGAASGAAK
+1129 AHWRLGAASGAAA
-1143 LPTIKT
+1143 LPSIKT
-1149 TDINLPADLAPPRAP
+1149 TDINLPADLAPPTAP
-1164 GAPWRYLIDAS
+1164 GAPWRFLIDAS

-1183 DGMGLDSEWSADVKL
+1183 DGMGLDSEWSADIKL
-1198 RGTTSDPRIG
+1198 RGTTADPRIG

-1218 FYDFAG
+1218 FYSFAG

-1238 NVPPD
+1238 DAPPD
-1243 PQIDLVAETDVNTLH
+1243 PQIDLVAETDVNSLH

-1264 GSAGKPDITFA
+1264 GSASKPDITFA
-1275 STPSMPE
+1275 STPAMPE

-1295 SNLTATDA
+1295 SNLSGTDA
-1303 IQLGSAVAS
+1303 LQLAAAVSS

-1368 GYNATSLE
+1368 GYNATSVE

-1390 TLGRESAGVAY
+1390 TLGRESAGVEY